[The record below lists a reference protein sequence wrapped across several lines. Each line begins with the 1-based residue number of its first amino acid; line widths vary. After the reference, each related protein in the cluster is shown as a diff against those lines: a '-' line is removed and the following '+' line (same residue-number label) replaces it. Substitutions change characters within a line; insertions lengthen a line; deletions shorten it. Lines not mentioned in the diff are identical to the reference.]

1 MMGAQRPPAL
11 IRMPASEAEKARQK
25 AEWDAKAR
33 DGQTLAKLAEPCP
46 VKDSLVVQTI
56 SEEHGEGRLV
66 LEGVAKATPPSP
78 GAAKAALEGGIANA
92 FGQKTIPEEH
102 GEGRLVLEGAAK
114 ATPPSPGAAKATLE
128 GGIANPFL
136 VETYI
141 RPCVFYILL
150 SVTIG
155 MQPPVVFPLGS
166 LFSVLVSL

>member
-56 SEEHGEGRLV
+56 
-66 LEGVAKATPPSP
+66 
-78 GAAKAALEGGIANA
+78 
-92 FGQKTIPEEH
+92 PEER